1 MSAANTLQLQGWRAS
16 SRGFVATVSCF
27 LLATPLAAQDEPAI
41 YPPGVAEQS
50 EYGSYMRGT
59 LGMFGSQPLWTD
71 AAMEGHTRRYRA
83 TFDGGSYIRSDKVQV
98 AIDEM
103 ADGSAWVSGT
113 VLRAQPEDGTEQV
126 RRELS
131 GEEYATFLAR
141 VEENSLW
148 KRLPESWR
156 RGENTFCAHGRH
168 VVLEKHDAT
177 GYGMSDAEHCT
188 APANMVRVLD
198 AMLDLARFESRRQW
212 RPGMW
217 W

>member
-1 MSAANTLQLQGWRAS
+1 MKAIGIVVAGAALALSALAS
-16 SRGFVATVSCF
+16 
-27 LLATPLAAQDEPAI
+27 AQHEPAI

-50 EYGSYMRGT
+50 EYGGQMRGT
-59 LGMFGSQPLWTD
+59 LGMFGSQPLWTEG
-71 AAMEGHTRRYRA
+71 AMEGHVRRYRA

-113 VLRAQPEDGTEQV
+113 VLRAQPEDGTEEV
-126 RRELS
+126 RRELTAD
-131 GEEYATFLAR
+131 EYATFLGR
-141 VEENSLW
+141 VEESSLW

-168 VVLEKHDAT
+168 VVLEKHDAA

-198 AMLDLARFESRRQW
+198 AMLDLARFESHRQW
-212 RPGMW
+212 HPGMW